1 MPEIE
6 TNKVLSILKADMN
19 NRFPLICCT
28 PDQFYHSI
36 QDIKN
41 EIETKGFSVIKTWD
55 SDIITL
61 KTISQALG
69 IIQSHIRSDY
79 DGIISELDSKY
90 SSWKNFKEEYQGI
103 SKEVAI
109 SPHTDGTFLE
119 GMFPAHPAQTTMVK
133 ISPPKMLL
141 LQPIEYDA
149 DGGEIILVDG
159 KKVLESILAKRP
171 KLAEILMK
179 PGCVAFCRDDHMSMN
194 YSVYEQMQDDSIRM
208 HFRYDQTTFAPYWS
222 YEA

>member
-41 EIETKGFSVIKTWD
+41 EIETKGFSVIETWD

-103 SKEVAI
+103 SK
-109 SPHTDGTFLE
+109 
-119 GMFPAHPAQTTMVK
+119 
-133 ISPPKMLL
+133 
-141 LQPIEYDA
+141 
-149 DGGEIILVDG
+149 
-159 KKVLESILAKRP
+159 
-171 KLAEILMK
+171 
-179 PGCVAFCRDDHMSMN
+179 
-194 YSVYEQMQDDSIRM
+194 
-208 HFRYDQTTFAPYWS
+208 
-222 YEA
+222 